1 MDQRLGQ
8 EYEGEARVQF
18 LRDNCDAVEEIGFN
32 RKFTPEEIIEKK
44 DHLAIVAIEINDV
57 EIEKKEVMKDFKERI
72 DPLQSRKVA
81 LLKDIKLKSEW
92 SKESCFKFID
102 HDTRTVTWYD
112 CEGILVDFRAIRP
125 EEAQLTIHHMNVSK
139 TGTND

>member
-1 MDQRLGQ
+1 MDQKLGQ
-8 EYEGEARVQF
+8 EYEGEARLRF
-18 LRDNCDAVEEIGFN
+18 LKDNCEAVEEIGFN
-32 RKFTPEEIIEKK
+32 RKFTPEEIVDKK
-44 DHLAIVAIEINDV
+44 DNLAIVAIEINDV

-92 SKESCFKFID
+92 TKEECFKFID
-102 HDTRTVTWYD
+102 QEKRIVTYYD
-112 CEGILVDFRAIRP
+112 CEGILVEFRNIRP
-125 EEAQLTIHHMNVSK
+125 EEAQLTIHHLK

>member
-1 MDQRLGQ
+1 MDQKLGQ
-8 EYEGEARVQF
+8 EYEQGEARVRF
-18 LRDNCDAVEEIGFN
+18 LKDNCEAIEEIGFN
-32 RKFTPEEIIEKK
+32 RKFTPEEIVDKK
-44 DHLAIVAIEINDV
+44 DNLAIVAIEINDV

-92 SKESCFKFID
+92 TKEECFKFINQ
-102 HDTRTVTWYD
+102 DTRTVTWYD
-112 CEGILVDFRAIRP
+112 CDGILVDFRPIRP
-125 EEAQLTIHHMNVSK
+125 EEAQLTIHHLK